1 MSKIENV
8 MIQTENFGNE
18 QQTENKEKKMP
29 KAKSEYQVEEQYI
42 ERLKDMGYEYVELA
56 HYEDVLSNFRKQ
68 FCKLNRKALTEAK
81 GMAELS
87 DAEFDRI
94 IMRLDNHTVYESA
107 KILREQWILE
117 LDNGKRIYVAFFTGD
132 ESKNI
137 YQKRRKRCRKQ
148 NPNIR

>member
-1 MSKIENV
+1 
-8 MIQTENFGNE
+8 
-18 QQTENKEKKMP
+18 MP

-56 HYEDVLSNFRKQ
+56 QYEDVLSNFRKQ
-68 FCKLNRKALTEAK
+68 FCKFNRKALMEAK
-81 GMAELS
+81 GMPELS

-137 YQKRRKRCRKQ
+137 YQVTHH
-148 NPNIR
+148 N